1 MCSRSYM
8 VSPLRS
14 DCKSAD
20 AIFQLYIYRLDR
32 LSNVREV
39 AACPPALA
47 IYFRGWHPVASCCKA
62 TSQRQICLSVTTAEL
77 DLDLSCCN
85 PDGWQCSYDRS
96 RKKSMIT
103 DQVQWQ
109 LIPEITAGGTWRRAV
124 RLDGEKLR
132 HASNSLCAPC
142 QKSYLKVTS

>member
-8 VSPLRS
+8 VSPLHS
-14 DCKSAD
+14 DCKFAD

-39 AACPPALA
+39 AACPPAR
-47 IYFRGWHPVASCCKA
+47 Y
-62 TSQRQICLSVTTAEL
+62 TSAGGILLHHAVKQLLKGIQICLSVTTAAL

-142 QKSYLKVTS
+142 QKSYLKVKS